1 MPLIDLEEGG
11 GGIQSFTG
19 TIVDAYFT
27 ENEYGLSLMVK
38 SAFDDPENYVRFED
52 GCFTRYFPCGPK
64 WQTTDGGATASHP
77 DGDTKRFNTSTKIGQ
92 FLAALNAV
100 PGIEDV
106 VDPTFSAYTA
116 DSYKGLHLTWGQV
129 PVQRR
134 RMKKDETGADTGTWE
149 SYEASELLPV
159 AIAGQAAP
167 TADEVPSVDITTLGL
182 SPEQND
188 AVLKL
193 AATATTDAAFIE
205 GVTKIDGLVT
215 LPAFMQA
222 MAKDT
227 AGLRAAFAAEPF

>member
-11 GGIQSFTG
+11 GGIQAFTG
-19 TIVDAYFT
+19 TIVDTYFT

-64 WQTTDGGATASHP
+64 WQTTDGGTTAEHP
-77 DGDTKRFNTSTKIGQ
+77 DGDTKKFNTSTKIGQ
-92 FLAALNAV
+92 FLAALNQV

-106 VDPTFSAYTA
+106 VAADFSAYTA
-116 DSYKGLHLTWGQV
+116 GSYKGLHLTWGQV

-134 RMKKDETGADTGTWE
+134 RMKKDDNGADTGTWE

-159 AIAGQAAP
+159 AVAGASTP
-167 TADEVPSVDITTLGL
+167 ADTVPSVDITTLGL
-182 SPEQND
+182 TPEQSD
-188 AVLKL
+188 ALLKL
-193 AATATTDAAFIE
+193 AATATSDAVFIE
-205 GVTKIDGLVT
+205 GVTKIDGVMGT
-215 LPAFMQA
+215 PAFMA
-222 MAKDT
+222 ALSKDT